1 MISLAI
7 KSLGVMVAIFALAAL
22 AIWLVGS
29 QQPSRGIH
37 KHEKVLVV
45 ALKRDAAAIDL
56 VEVSFSGSALW
67 KAKSLFPL
75 IGEEARWTDFLILP
89 PDRTALTEIEA
100 RPGILDIYAAEVQLL
115 DVPIFALGLLRAQ
128 HLLGITRR
136 PTGPVPTSF
145 EGFEGR
151 ADVLPN
157 TTSIQS
163 LHEVAPGTS
172 LTMMNFLKYFAV
184 SDGDETDGREAYSRY
199 GQEAFKAV
207 HAVGGQLLFAGRVSE
222 VIIASKGQTAPQA
235 WDDLAAMIYPDP
247 TAILSMEQNPAYRKS
262 LGERDAGL
270 KCTEVYASAAY

>member
-7 KSLGVMVAIFALAAL
+7 KSLSVVATILALAAL
-22 AIWLVGS
+22 AIWIVGS

-37 KHEKVLVV
+37 ANEKVLVV
-45 ALKRDAAAIDL
+45 ALKRDAPTGDLSEMGLSSSAI
-56 VEVSFSGSALW
+56 W
-67 KAKSLFPL
+67 KAQSLFPL
-75 IGEEARWTDFLILP
+75 IGAESYWTDFLILP
-89 PDRTALTEIEA
+89 PDRAALVEIETT
-100 RPGILDIYAAEVQLL
+100 PGLLDSYVAEVQLL
-115 DVPIFALGLLRAQ
+115 DVPTLALGLLRTQ

-136 PTGPVPTSF
+136 PSGPVPTSF
-145 EGFEGR
+145 DGFEGR

-157 TTSIQS
+157 TASIQS
-163 LHEVAPGTS
+163 LHRVAPGTS

-184 SDGDETDGREAYSRY
+184 SEGDETDGREAYGRY

-207 HAVGGQLLFAGRVSE
+207 HAVGGQLLFAGRVTD
-222 VIIASKGQTAPQA
+222 VVIASKGQRAPQE

-270 KCTEVYASAAY
+270 KRIEVYASAAY